1 MLTGVADPVAATGV
15 PPEGF
20 VRLAPAARQAPGDHR
35 EGVRPG
41 AGVVLSFLVAVGA
54 ALVSLQML
62 IPWAPWRAVMP
73 AAGVLVVFGGLDI
86 WARLI
91 RRGMVAGQPC
101 ACERPPV
108 WIRVIPSV
116 AQNPTLW
123 ARARMERAQA
133 GWIVGRRSS
142 KRPESPGHDEG
153 GFTRGFDHDSGSFRQ

>member
-1 MLTGVADPVAATGV
+1 MLSGGTDPGEAAGM

-35 EGVRPG
+35 GGVRPG
-41 AGVVLSFLVAVGA
+41 TGVVLSFLVATGA
-54 ALVSLQML
+54 ALASLQSL
-62 IPWAPWRAVMP
+62 IPWAPWRAVMQ
-73 AAGVLVVFGGLDI
+73 AAGLVVIFGGLGI

-116 AQNPTLW
+116 AQNRHPL
-123 ARARMERAQA
+123 
-133 GWIVGRRSS
+133 G
-142 KRPESPGHDEG
+142 ESPDGAGAGRPDRRAALVEANG
-153 GFTRGFDHDSGSFRQ
+153 VARS

>member
-1 MLTGVADPVAATGV
+1 MLIGGADPVEATGV
-15 PPEGF
+15 SPEGF

-35 EGVRPG
+35 GGVRPG
-41 AGVVLSFLVAVGA
+41 AGVVLSLLVAVGA

-116 AQNPTLW
+116 AQNRHPLGESLDE
-123 ARARMERAQA
+123 AGAGRPDRRAAVVEAN
-133 GWIVGRRSS
+133 GVTRS
-142 KRPESPGHDEG
+142 
-153 GFTRGFDHDSGSFRQ
+153 